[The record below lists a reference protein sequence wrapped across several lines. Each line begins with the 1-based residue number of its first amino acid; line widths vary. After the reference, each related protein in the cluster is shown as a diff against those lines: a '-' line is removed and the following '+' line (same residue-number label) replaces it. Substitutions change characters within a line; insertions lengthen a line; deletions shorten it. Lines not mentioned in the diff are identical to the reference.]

1 MARRL
6 PLNAFDEVTLDANGV
21 GAIELKP
28 VSHGE
33 TWLVTSASIKVISIA
48 VVPLEPEFNLY
59 SNGVFIDGTFD
70 GSLNAT
76 GLYETLFTNQPM
88 RGEWSGGDPGAI
100 AQLRLGGM
108 RFLDT

>member
-6 PLNAFDEVTLDANGV
+6 PLNAFNETTLDASGS

-28 VSHGE
+28 TSHGE
-33 TWLVTSASIKVISIA
+33 TWLVTSASIKVSSNT
-48 VVPLEPEFNLY
+48 VEPEFNLY

-76 GLYETLFTNQPM
+76 GLYEILATNQPM
-88 RGEWSGGDPGAI
+88 RGEWSGGDSGAI
-100 AQLRLGGM
+100 AQLRLGGW
-108 RFLDT
+108 RFLET